1 MSVNVNF
8 YNYYLLET
16 AVKIKM
22 RSLSWK
28 KNSEKIEAFEGPPNL
43 LRQAY

>member
-16 AVKIKM
+16 AVKKEF
-22 RSLSWK
+22 R
-28 KNSEKIEAFEGPPNL
+28 KIEAFEGPPNL